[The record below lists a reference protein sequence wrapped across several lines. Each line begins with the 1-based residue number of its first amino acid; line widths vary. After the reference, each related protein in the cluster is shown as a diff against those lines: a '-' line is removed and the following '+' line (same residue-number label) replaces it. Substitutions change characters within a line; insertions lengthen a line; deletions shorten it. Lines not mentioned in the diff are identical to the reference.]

1 MNHKINSLFNID
13 ERIIKLAEKAEEKCT
28 DVFRKIDECAEYNGA
43 KVLKAFAENRVSEPC
58 FYGSTGYGYGDVGR
72 EVIDKV
78 YADIMETEDALVR
91 HNFVSGTHALSVALF
106 GVLRTGDKIVSITG
120 KPYDTLEE
128 VIGISGKAGNGSLKD
143 YGVLY
148 AQVDLN
154 SDGTAKL
161 DAITDAVK
169 DAKVAYIQRSR
180 GYSLRKAF
188 SVADIAEMI
197 KAARKGNPDVII
209 MVDKCYG
216 EFVEEFEP
224 THVGADIIIG
234 SLIKNAGGGIARTG
248 GYIAGRADLIE
259 LCSYRL
265 TCVGMGKEVGCT
277 LDMNREILLGLFFAP
292 DVTANALKTSAFAI
306 ELFNMTGFECSP
318 SNDDARGDIITA
330 VKLGNEELLTA
341 FCQGIQK
348 GAPVDSFVT
357 PEAWDMPGYNS
368 KVIMAAGAFTMG
380 ASIELSADAP
390 IREPYA
396 VWMQGGITYT
406 SGKIGVMLALQEMLN
421 KKLIELK

>member
-1 MNHKINSLFNID
+1 MNHKINRLFNID

-58 FYGSTGYGYGDVGR
+58 FYGSTGYGYGDMGR

-78 YADIMETEDALVR
+78 YADIMETEDAFVR

-209 MVDKCYG
+209 MVDNCYG

-390 IREPYA
+390 IGEPYA